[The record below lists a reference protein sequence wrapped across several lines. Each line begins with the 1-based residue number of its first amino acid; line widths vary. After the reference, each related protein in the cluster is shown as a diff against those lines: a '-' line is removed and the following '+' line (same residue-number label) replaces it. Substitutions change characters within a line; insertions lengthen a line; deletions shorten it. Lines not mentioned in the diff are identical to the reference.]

1 LEVTRDDLEDGV
13 QLFET
18 SMNMISWEIFEFGFI
33 QRALV
38 AGIAISV
45 LCSTIG
51 LFLVLRRQS
60 LFGDSLAHMAF
71 GGIAVGIYTNT
82 YPLWTAFIASIL
94 AALGI
99 TKLQHSSNISA
110 DSAVA
115 IMLTSGLAIG
125 ILLLSF
131 VGGFSVDLFSFL
143 FGNILLVSLED
154 TLLIS
159 ILTALVLLSVAILF
173 KKFLYITFDE
183 EQAKVSGLQVQRLN
197 YFFIVLASLTVI
209 ASMRLV
215 GILLISSLIVIPNI
229 TAMMFGKGF
238 KRTLLISALISMTSV
253 VIGIFLSYML
263 NSAPSGTIALI
274 TIAVFLYVYVRK
286 YLAMTHGKNYSK
298 PNNTTAT

>member
-1 LEVTRDDLEDGV
+1 MD
-13 QLFET
+13 
-18 SMNMISWEIFEFGFI
+18 MISWEIFELGFI
-33 QRALV
+33 QRALI
-38 AGIAISV
+38 AGIAISI
-45 LCSTIG
+45 LCSIIG

-99 TKLQHSSNISA
+99 TKLQHSSNIPA

-115 IMLTSGLAIG
+115 IMLTAGLAIG
-125 ILLLSF
+125 ILLLSIT
-131 VGGFSVDLFSFL
+131 GGFSVDLFSFL
-143 FGNILLVSLED
+143 FGNILLVSFED

-159 ILTALVLLSVAILF
+159 LLTALVLLSVVIFF

-183 EQAKVSGLQVQRLN
+183 QQAEVSGLQVQRLN

-215 GILLISSLIVIPNI
+215 GILLISSLTVIPNI
-229 TAMMFGKGF
+229 TAMMFGAGF
-238 KRTLLISALISMTSV
+238 KRTLLISILISATSV
-253 VIGIFLSYML
+253 VSGIFLSYML

-274 TIAVFLYVYVRK
+274 SISLFLFVYIAK
-286 YLAMTHGKNYSK
+286 YLIKTHIKKYSK
-298 PNNTTAT
+298 LDDTTST